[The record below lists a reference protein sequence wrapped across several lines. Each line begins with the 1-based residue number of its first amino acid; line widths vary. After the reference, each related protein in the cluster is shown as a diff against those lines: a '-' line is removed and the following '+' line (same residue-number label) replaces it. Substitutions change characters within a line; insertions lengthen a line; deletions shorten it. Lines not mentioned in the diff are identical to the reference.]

1 MIEQEKISTGLCVP
15 AMLNFMVQVPNFERF
30 DYSTLRWVMT
40 GAAPVPVSL
49 TQQYL
54 SLGIGILQVYAS
66 AETCGPASLMDG
78 EFTVDRPSSAGK
90 AFFTPI

>member
-1 MIEQEKISTGLCVP
+1 
-15 AMLNFMVQVPNFERF
+15 MLNSAVQVPNFERF

-54 SLGIGILQVYAS
+54 SLGIGILQVYGLT
-66 AETCGPASLMDG
+66 ETCGPASLMDG
-78 EFTVDRPSSAGK
+78 EFTVDRPVRLEG
-90 AFFTPI
+90 FFHRFKSCQRRRNRMPAE